1 MLHNSKLLLTLYS
14 EIKQILLV
22 IKYIDKMKA
31 QKRYITGR
39 NSESFTDLEEAK
51 KYADKWGDKSISVY
65 QEGKYHS
72 TIHKKD
78 GKW

>member
-1 MLHNSKLLLTLYS
+1 MEAK
-14 EIKQILLV
+14 V
-22 IKYIDKMKA
+22 KYV
-31 QKRYITGR
+31 TGR

-65 QEGKYHS
+65 KNGLYHS